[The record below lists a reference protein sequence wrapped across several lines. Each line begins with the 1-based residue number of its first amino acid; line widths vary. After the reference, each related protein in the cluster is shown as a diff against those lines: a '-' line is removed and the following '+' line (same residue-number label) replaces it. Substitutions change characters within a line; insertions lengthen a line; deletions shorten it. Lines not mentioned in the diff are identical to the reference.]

1 MREHKSISQLIC
13 TNSVITE
20 GIIPIDNTR
29 EFVAIPIHNT
39 RAFVT
44 LQTLVVEQ
52 LMQSINGI
60 TTYKSFSCNFFS
72 P

>member
-39 RAFVT
+39 REFVAIPIHNTRAFVT
-44 LQTLVVEQ
+44 KPLERQKWIQ
-52 LMQSINGI
+52 LINR
-60 TTYKSFSCNFFS
+60 S
-72 P
+72 

>member
-1 MREHKSISQLIC
+1 MREHKSLSQLIC

-39 RAFVT
+39 REFAAIPIHNTREFVT
-44 LQTLVVEQ
+44 VSIHVFLNCNA
-52 LMQSINGI
+52 MQS
-60 TTYKSFSCNFFS
+60 T
-72 P
+72 